1 MRYYSLTEPWYIR
14 GHIVDSTNDGVCQD
28 MVYEEFPWTGVCAY
42 LEIHNPGIYTFA
54 TPCDCGSERM
64 EDADLNERV
73 CVYKGERCAD
83 LQFAMMLP
91 PPPSPPRGPPLPPSP
106 PLCRRLRRRRRR
118 PNRCHRSSRPACPR
132 RCPWRSQPLPPPP
145 PRHGRRRR
153 RHRLVVR
160 KRRSTQQACWR
171 ASRLRLVDGRAGG
184 LIFGRS
190 LARAAE
196 RSCRAIDTELGA
208 PAFILKRDHARAV
221 ALPPLPQCQPPRL
234 SCPPAPAPWPPAAP

>member
-73 CVYKGERCAD
+73 CVYKGARCAD

-91 PPPSPPRGPPLPPSP
+91 PPPSPPRDPPLPPSP
-106 PLCRRLRRRRRR
+106 PLLSPPPPPPPSPKPPPPLLSPSLPPAVPFGD
-118 PNRCHRSSRPACPR
+118 PNRPP
-132 RCPWRSQPLPPPP
+132 PPPPP
-145 PRHGRRRR
+145 PRAPPPAPPPW
-153 RHRLVVR
+153 VV
-160 KRRSTQQACWR
+160 QQTAVNAAGVLAGVACS
-171 ASRLRLVDGRAGG
+171 ALLTAGAGG
-184 LIFGRS
+184 LIFGLFRW
-190 LARAAE
+190 LTR
-196 RSCRAIDTELGA
+196 RGA
-208 PAFILKRDHARAV
+208 TRAV
-221 ALPPLPQCQPPRL
+221 RL
-234 SCPPAPAPWPPAAP
+234 IQS